1 MRTKLVITAI
11 LIQCLILGW
20 MAAEREWIVRTGPSV
35 WLRTAPV
42 DPRDLFRGD
51 YVTLGYEISN
61 IPAGKF
67 GPALKQYMAGL
78 ANRKADSPYRD
89 GREIVI
95 YATLEVQPGA
105 GVAEMVTADL
115 TPPPAGLFIKGRVRP
130 FWNAGRSNALIGV
143 AYGIDAYYV
152 QQGKGRELERR
163 APEGMPPGI
172 QVPMEMEVALGR
184 NGTAVLKAHRWNA
197 LGIGVQIQNETG
209 PDTAPP
215 PATPNKKARKT
226 IRVTLCNPGTAPLA
240 VVLPPDLRTL
250 RIQRVQN
257 WRAPGEDAGVTR
269 DNLPPLTDADVR
281 LLQPGE
287 SATAD
292 LDPARDEWFVSTG
305 PDATPRPLG
314 HMGNDYQGFRIVYEP
329 PAAAACQGL
338 KEAARVIPGALP
350 SRQFSSY
357 ELRDP

>member
-61 IPAGKF
+61 IPAEKF
-67 GPALKQYMAGL
+67 GPALKQHMAGL
-78 ANRKADSPYRD
+78 AKGNPDSPYPG

-95 YATLEVQPGA
+95 FATLEVQPGS
-105 GVAEMVTADL
+105 GVAELVTADL
-115 TPPPAGLFIKGRVRP
+115 TPPPAGLFIKGRVRTY
-130 FWNAGRSNALIGV
+130 WNAGQSNALTRV

-184 NGTAVLKAHRWNA
+184 NGTAVLKTHRWNT
-197 LGIGVQIQNETG
+197 LGIGVQIQNEAG
-209 PDTAPP
+209 PDTAQPP
-215 PATPNKKARKT
+215 TAPNNKARKT
-226 IRVTLCNPGTAPLA
+226 IRVTLSNPGTAPLA
-240 VVLPPDLRTL
+240 VVLPTDLRTL

-257 WRAPGEDAGVTR
+257 SGAAGEDAGVPR

-287 SATAD
+287 SATVD
-292 LDPARDEWFVSTG
+292 IDPARDEWFVATG
-305 PDATPRPLG
+305 PDEPPQPLA
-314 HMGNDYQGFRIVYEP
+314 HMGNNYQGFRIVYEP

-338 KEAARVIPGALP
+338 KEAARIIPGALP

-357 ELRDP
+357 EFRNP